1 MGDMQ
6 MRDGVAPRARQER
19 EPREVPGWLR
29 GASAESSGS
38 RTHAGPRLFL
48 RSGRIALR
56 YCEYVWISANP
67 DLYSLI
73 YHESL
78 REQLKINTF

>member
-1 MGDMQ
+1 

-56 YCEYVWISANP
+56 YCEYVWIS
-67 DLYSLI
+67 LTLISTLI

>member
-19 EPREVPGWLR
+19 EPREVPGLLR

-56 YCEYVWISANP
+56 YSA
-67 DLYSLI
+67 STCGF
-73 YHESL
+73 
-78 REQLKINTF
+78 R

>member
-1 MGDMQ
+1 

-56 YCEYVWISANP
+56 YCEYVWIS
-67 DLYSLI
+67 LTLI
-73 YHESL
+73 STL
-78 REQLKINTF
+78 